1 MIQTYQVIERLQ
13 QRWSN
18 LQITIEQIR
27 TTGDRVSDV
36 PLTQIGGDG
45 VFVTEIERALHEK
58 RIDLAV
64 HSLKDLP
71 TTQPLGLQLMI
82 MGPREDVRDVLI
94 SNRQNWPTHG
104 VLSPVN
110 GTKEL
115 PSVEGSEDNL
125 LLSGAP
131 NGWEEKQQELRIG
144 TCSLRRIAQLHAFC
158 PGAHL
163 LPIRGNVDT
172 RLRKLEANEYDGIIL
187 AAAGLHRLDLL
198 ERLAGRVNYLPIDM
212 VMPAPGQGALA
223 VEMRDEPEMI
233 ELLSPLNDRISQ
245 ATTSAERMFM
255 RRLGAGC
262 YLPVAAYGEISSGT
276 LTLRGLV
283 ISLDGKRLVRVQQ
296 SMHWTAGNIVLDA
309 ERLGMRAAEQALEQ
323 GAGEIIGALTS
334 SREQEQLHA

>member
-1 MIQTYQVIERLQ
+1 M
-13 QRWSN
+13 
-18 LQITIEQIR
+18 
-27 TTGDRVSDV
+27 

-71 TTQPLGLQLMI
+71 TTQPQGLRLMV
-82 MGPREDVRDVLI
+82 MGPREDVRDVFV
-94 SNRQNWPTHG
+94 SNGQTW
-104 VLSPVN
+104 L
-110 GTKEL
+110 E
-115 PSVEGSEDNL
+115 EGGGDNPA
-125 LLSGAP
+125 LSGVSS
-131 NGWEEKQQELRIG
+131 GWEEKRQELRIG
-144 TCSLRRIAQLHAFC
+144 TCSLRRIAQLRVIC
-158 PGAHL
+158 PGAQL

-172 RLRKLEANEYDGIIL
+172 RLRKLEASEYDGIVL

-198 ERLAGRVNYLPIDM
+198 ERLAGRMIYLSIDK

-223 VEMRDEPEMI
+223 VEMRAEPEMI
-233 ELLSPLNDRISQ
+233 ELLSPLNDMLSQ

-262 YLPVAAYGEISSGT
+262 YLPVAAYGEISGET

-283 ISLDGKRLVRVQQ
+283 IDLDGKRQVRVQQ
-296 SMHWTAGNIVLDA
+296 SMHWTAGDTIEDA
-309 ERLGMRAAEQALEQ
+309 ERLGVKAAEQALEQ

-334 SREQEQLHA
+334 SSREQEQLHA